1 MFECLGKEPV
11 FICNTPLQFTAMD
24 KVKWGLVHPIIFKV
38 INLKYAIWRDPNFL
52 ISLKTLI

>member
-24 KVKWGLVHPIIFKV
+24 KVKWGLIHPIIFKV
-38 INLKYAIWRDPNFL
+38 INLKHAVWRDPIFL
-52 ISLKTLI
+52 SQL